1 MHDYRSLEH
10 KPSSSMVTRQADR
23 RQRDKPKEPR
33 ADPNPLILWSVLL
46 GSLVLLLGLDYL
58 LNRPEMSTKM
68 VLIQLLGAEAAAIR
82 AWPVASIIWW
92 RIVLPLLLLYGTVVW
107 PITRWKMVQQN
118 CYDGTVYRCR
128 KHPGRCF
135 DCKAFAAIDK
145 AFIPLER
152 AMLYFHRLLK
162 RSR

>member
-33 ADPNPLILWSVLL
+33 GDPNPLILWPVLVVAW
-46 GSLVLLLGLDYL
+46 SLVLGLDYL
-58 LNRPEMSTKM
+58 LNRPEMATKM
-68 VLIQLLGAEAAAIR
+68 VLTQLLGAGAVIK
-82 AWPVASIIWW
+82 AWPIAAVIWW
-92 RIVLPLLLLYGTVVW
+92 RIISPLLLIYGTVVW
-107 PITRWKMVQQN
+107 PITRWMMVQQN
-118 CYDGTVYRCR
+118 CYDGDVYRCR

-135 DCKAFAAIDK
+135 DCKALAAIDK
-145 AFIPLER
+145 AFIPLEK
-152 AMLYFHRLLK
+152 AVLYLSRLLK